1 MERRLNPLS
10 IVAAVGFTAVCVGL
24 LLYLWLT
31 FGGAVPLR
39 AESYRFHVSF
49 PEAGQLTQ
57 EADVRIAGV
66 NVGRVKSKEA
76 NPRTGVTDVTIE
88 LQSEYAPIPVD
99 TTAMLRQKTLLGET
113 YVSLEL
119 GPPGGPEVADG
130 GTLPAGAVS
139 PTVELDEIFR
149 AFDAETRAAF
159 RTWMESQG
167 RAVGHRG
174 AALNAALGNL
184 TPFAQDSGDVFRI
197 LRRQSAATRT
207 LVRDTGVVFDALSER
222 RGQLRGLI
230 VNANR
235 VFETTAARDRELA
248 ETFVALPTFLR
259 ETRQTTRRV
268 TAFAQDTDPLVTQLR
283 PAARE
288 LSPTLISLRGLA
300 PDLRG
305 LLADLDPLVDVS
317 EQGLPAL
324 ERTLDQTKPLL
335 ARLEPYL
342 RNLQPVLGYL
352 GLYRREIAAFLALD
366 AAATQATDIPP
377 GATRPL
383 HYLRTTNP
391 LNPENLAAYPRRLP
405 SNRSNPYSEPGAY
418 DQLATGLPVFG
429 RYLCEAAGPAS
440 FLGPVGGLLT
450 PELAALLEQFAF
462 AGVESGAA
470 VPAPACREQRPL
482 GRLVGQS
489 GRYPDLQPLP
499 AP

>member
-1 MERRLNPLS
+1 MKRRIAPLS

-39 AESYRFHVSF
+39 AESYRFHVTF
-49 PEAGQLTQ
+49 AEAGQLTQ
-57 EADVRIAGV
+57 EADVRMAGV
-66 NVGRVKSKEA
+66 NVGRVKRKVA

-88 LQSEYAPIPVD
+88 LQSAYAPIPVD
-99 TTAMLRQKTLLGET
+99 TEAMLRQKTLLGET
-113 YVSLEL
+113 YVALTP
-119 GPPGGPEVADG
+119 GPPGGPELADG

-149 AFDAETRAAF
+149 AFDPETRAAF

-167 RAVGHRG
+167 RAVGQRG
-174 AALNAALGNL
+174 RALNAALANL

-197 LRRQSAATRT
+197 LRRQSGATRT

-230 VNANR
+230 SNANR

-268 TAFAQDTDPLVTQLR
+268 TEFARVTDPLVTQLR

-288 LSPTLISLRGLA
+288 LSPTLISLEGLA

-324 ERTLDQTKPLL
+324 ERTLDNTKPLL
-335 ARLEPYL
+335 ARIEPYL

-352 GLYRREIAAFLALD
+352 GLYRREIASFFALD

-377 GATRPL
+377 GATGPL

-391 LNPENLAAYPRRLP
+391 LNPENLAGYPRRLP
-405 SNRSNPYSEPGAY
+405 SNRSNPYTEPGAF

-429 RYLCEAAGPAS
+429 RYLCEEAGPAS
-440 FLGPVGGLLT
+440 FLAPAGGLLT
-450 PELAALLEQFAF
+450 PELRALLEQFAF
-462 AGVESGAA
+462 AGVPSGAA
-470 VPAPACREQRPL
+470 VPAPACREQPPL
-482 GRLVGQS
+482 GRVIGQT